1 MQKDSDTP
9 NHFPSTAYFRWSC
22 DKLKLS
28 LTFFCQGTEWATRVR
43 SARRACACKTSAP
56 VKVSRMCSTSSTKPD
71 ASASTWCRRRWSCR
85 LLFGSVS
92 CATCFLLFLFK
103 SSWQHA
109 SECHV
114 WFVISFPASESIVRA
129 KPLCRGAVLLCLRTK
144 ASRYRLRE
152 AFTVGFAIRAR
163 PLKSLPWLRRATESI
178 FGTDYRK
185 NVALIFYD

>member
-129 KPLCRGAVLLCLRTK
+129 KNRFVGG
-144 ASRYRLRE
+144 RYCCVCAQKRR
-152 AFTVGFAIRAR
+152 AIGFAKPLLLVSRSAR
-163 PLKSLPWLRRATESI
+163 VHWNRCHGCVAQRKVFSGRITEKTSP
-178 FGTDYRK
+178 
-185 NVALIFYD
+185 